1 MIIANT
7 NGDWAKMRRRVFQR
21 TTVHLLAGLLILVT
35 PGIGAA
41 ESLAGSK
48 GDSRFPVYFAPGTI
62 GGCGK
67 NYKDYV
73 AAGGHSAYAMTP
85 FNWATEFTICG
96 AYLNATSQKA
106 AEALAL
112 KSCQSARS
120 KYKVTTAGACA
131 IAASK

>member
-1 MIIANT
+1 MGLAMKSLSI
-7 NGDWAKMRRRVFQR
+7 RR
-21 TTVHLLAGLLILVT
+21 TTISVLALLMASAPNVC
-35 PGIGAA
+35 AA

-73 AAGGHSAYAMTP
+73 AAGAHSAYAMTP

-96 AYLNATSQKA
+96 AYLNAPSQKA

-120 KYKVTTAGACA
+120 KYKVRTAGACA
-131 IAASK
+131 VAASK

>member
-1 MIIANT
+1 MSVLA
-7 NGDWAKMRRRVFQR
+7 
-21 TTVHLLAGLLILVT
+21 LLVASAPT
-35 PGIGAA
+35 GAA
-41 ESLAGSK
+41 EQLAGSK
-48 GDSRFPVYFAPGTI
+48 GDSRFPVYFAPGTV

-67 NYKDYV
+67 HYKGYV

-96 AYLNATSQKA
+96 AYLNAPSQKA

>member
-1 MIIANT
+1 M
-7 NGDWAKMRRRVFQR
+7 
-21 TTVHLLAGLLILVT
+21 
-35 PGIGAA
+35 
-41 ESLAGSK
+41 AGSK
-48 GDSRFPVYFAPGTI
+48 GETRFYPYLPQNPKDPCTKAYKAYAI

-120 KYKVTTAGACA
+120 KYKVTTAGHAP
-131 IAASK
+131 